1 MSCFSTNGR
10 LAETKT
16 KGSLF
21 TQGLHASDFAP
32 CSGLAF
38 SGDLDLRR
46 QPGELVE
53 QRDRGPRAEAGRLPR
68 LALSEP

>member
-46 QPGELVE
+46 QPG
-53 QRDRGPRAEAGRLPR
+53 DRGPRAEAGRLPR